1 MVINIQCHL
10 FLHHFSCENFSVLEY
25 NYYYYD
31 LLVSDTHFHMPPV
44 STEVT
49 NHWKTFKYHHQ
60 NACSTTTTTTSVKW
74 PVSRTHR

>member
-49 NHWKTFKYHHQ
+49 NH
-60 NACSTTTTTTSVKW
+60 
-74 PVSRTHR
+74 